1 LGPDIKIP
9 AWWFRR
15 EKELDMNSLSRQKLH
30 EESRVVKGLRI
41 AGSYGKYALLSL
53 ITAAYLAACFK
64 AFTIVRIAVIAMLPI
79 TILISLH
86 IAVSEEVDR

>member
-1 LGPDIKIP
+1 
-9 AWWFRR
+9 
-15 EKELDMNSLSRQKLH
+15 MNSLSNQKLSQ
-30 EESRVVKGLRI
+30 EKGIVKAVCL
-41 AGSYGKYALLSL
+41 AGRFGKYALVALL
-53 ITAAYLAACFK
+53 AVAYVAACFK